1 MKTIGSYVWIW
12 LPGDGNPTLCGF
24 LRWQGRAADFAYV
37 KSYLAN
43 TSAISMLPDWSMA
56 KGSDSLHPA
65 QDDALPGFIADV
77 APGRWAEYVL
87 ERLNGAKTNAY
98 ERLLQGMSTRTGALE
113 FGLSHRDPPTEDS
126 SAFDLDDIASAV
138 ADLDAERPVDPR
150 LRAVFRHGPSLGGRR
165 PKATVVIDGEP
176 WIGKFCSV
184 QDRGPEPPRTEAF
197 GLTLARDCGLDVPDF
212 KLVEAGGKPVL
223 LVKRFDRIP
232 GGRRRH
238 VLSAR
243 TLLNLSERQSLID
256 GSYVAVAQMLRRH
269 GLRSDEASRW
279 FDRMLFNVAIG
290 NTDDH
295 PLNHLF
301 GWDGHHLSLMPA
313 FDLEPQLS
321 AAEDRMHEMVI
332 GRAGKTGSLENV
344 LSQHAEFGLRLDQ
357 AEERVQRMLA
367 VVRSNWR
374 KALDGV
380 GLPETSSVRYAL
392 MADIREHSER
402 LSSVTSRS
410 GLDSGLWSKV

>member
-1 MKTIGSYVWIW
+1 MKAIGSYVWIW

-37 KSYLAN
+37 KSYQTN
-43 TSAISMLPDWSMA
+43 PRAISVLPDWSIA
-56 KGSDSLHPA
+56 KGSDSLYPA

-77 APGRWAEYVL
+77 APGRWAEFVL
-87 ERLNGAKTNAY
+87 ERLNGAKANAY
-98 ERLLQGMSTRTGALE
+98 ERLLQGVHARTGALE
-113 FGLSHRDPPTEDS
+113 FGPSHREPPFDDS
-126 SAFDLDDIASAV
+126 NAFDFETIASAV
-138 ADLDAERPVDPR
+138 ADLDSERPVDPR

-165 PKATVVIDGEP
+165 PKATIAIDGEP

-184 QDRGPEPPRTEAF
+184 QDRGPEPPRMEAF

-212 KLVEAGGKPVL
+212 KLVEAVGKPVL
-223 LVKRFDRIP
+223 LVKRFDRQS
-232 GGRRRH
+232 GGRRHH

-243 TLLNLSERQSLID
+243 TLLNLSERQSLTD
-256 GSYVAVAQMLRRH
+256 GSYVSVAQLLRRH
-269 GLRSDEASRW
+269 GLRPDEASRW

-301 GWDGHHLSLMPA
+301 GWDGRHLSLMPA

-321 AAEDRMHEMVI
+321 AAEDRLHEMVI
-332 GRAGKTGSLENV
+332 GRAGKEGSLENV

-367 VVRSNWR
+367 VIRSNWR
-374 KALDGV
+374 QALEMV
-380 GLPETSSVRYAL
+380 GLPDTSSVRYAL
-392 MADIREHSER
+392 MADVREHPADRGDNEGEDQGASM
-402 LSSVTSRS
+402 SM
-410 GLDSGLWSKV
+410 